1 MTNNKQFIVL
11 YIFLINFT
19 TAVFK
24 PKRQQ
29 IKAGVYLL
37 EVVIWP
43 VGRDGHFVMPVY
55 GIHIQGVLKNALSEL
70 PFCETEFEGIWPF
83 TAGRPYIPSNLFSQ
97 FQKFR
102 KCLFW
107 DTHLVFNRNSSI
119 GHSLVGWNHVC
130 FACASKNVSAKLIDS
145 RIHHTY
151 ISSLRV

>member
-1 MTNNKQFIVL
+1 MYNTWN
-11 YIFLINFT
+11 IFWRNLT

-29 IKAGVYLL
+29 IKAGVYSL
-37 EVVIWP
+37 EVAIWP

-55 GIHIQGVLKNALSEL
+55 GIHIQGVLKKHTFWIAVLRNQ
-70 PFCETEFEGIWPF
+70 IWGYMAF
-83 TAGRPYIPSNLFSQ
+83 HCQLAGRPYTLKPIFSIPEI
-97 FQKFR
+97 QKVPF
-102 KCLFW
+102 FW

-130 FACASKNVSAKLIDS
+130 FACALKNVSAKLIDS